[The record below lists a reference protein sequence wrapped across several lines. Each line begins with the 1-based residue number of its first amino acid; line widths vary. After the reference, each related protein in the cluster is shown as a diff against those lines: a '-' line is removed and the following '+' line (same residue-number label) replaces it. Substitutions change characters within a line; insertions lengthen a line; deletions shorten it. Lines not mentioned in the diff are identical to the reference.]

1 LDVAHQCLGGAS
13 RDKNIVGGS
22 NDNADPTIYDVAG
35 RVGVSAAT
43 VSRALNPGPNSRIK
57 SDTIRRIVDAA
68 AELGYQPNRLAR
80 SLKSQKSRTIGLL
93 VADMMNSVFM
103 PTVHGV
109 QGPLEDTGYIPIIM
123 NIGND
128 PQRIRAA
135 VGALF

>member
-1 LDVAHQCLGGAS
+1 MGGAS

-57 SDTIRRIVDAA
+57 SDTISRIVDAA
-68 AELGYQPNRLAR
+68 AELRYQPNRLAR